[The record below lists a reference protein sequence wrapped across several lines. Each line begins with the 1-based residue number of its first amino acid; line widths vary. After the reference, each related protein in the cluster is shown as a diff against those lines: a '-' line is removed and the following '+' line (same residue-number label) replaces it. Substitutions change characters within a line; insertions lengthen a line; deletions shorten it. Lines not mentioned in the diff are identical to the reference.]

1 MRKDLYKVK
10 FWHKDKTA
18 DVIWLMA
25 NNVREALYLA
35 KLDLEVADF
44 VSYEVTR
51 AMRW

>member
-1 MRKDLYKVK
+1 MCKDLYKVT
-10 FWHKDKTA
+10 FWYKDKTA

-25 NNVREALYLA
+25 NNVREALHLA
-35 KLDLEVADF
+35 KLDLDVADF